1 MTTPDTQQEQAEL
14 DQSIADTLYAAG
26 AYCGSCDYESGP
38 CPDCDACLTSYVKA
52 LEGILADVKRQAAA
66 GALKEQA
73 RALGKT
79 ADFFRQQARA
89 VEGKS
94 MTSAEIYRAKADQC
108 NLDANRLHRE
118 AQGIIAEGYE
128 YTCEAGWDQCENR
141 VPDAGDYCP
150 RHEPEDDEDPRWA
163 E

>member
-1 MTTPDTQQEQAEL
+1 MTDETEHDEQLEALTEAAMMWEGRL
-14 DQSIADTLYAAG
+14 EAPADFPGTLTEALAPIVAA
-26 AYCGSCDYESGP
+26 
-38 CPDCDACLTSYVKA
+38 
-52 LEGILADVKRQAAA
+52 IRRQAAA
-66 GALKEQA
+66 DALKEQA

-94 MTSAEIYRAKADQC
+94 MTSAEIYRTKADQC

-141 VPDAGDYCP
+141 VPDAGDYCD